1 MYLMRK
7 YKNLIM
13 SLSLKKIY
21 SYFFLDDYKK
31 SGYFN
36 YLKNLYYQFLL
47 SKFPKLQRAQFE
59 ENLTYLLNF
68 EEDDLSARYFQTF
81 EPDYTD
87 DLNKYYKLNE
97 KQIFLRFLKYSINT
111 KLIKNKYSDVYD
123 FAINRIKEPLEIIEI
138 GGGIPHGLIFNI
150 KKRGKSFCKKLNYIE
165 ADMLHAEFIDW
176 YCKNNLIQFD
186 KKIFLASKTPTINN
200 INFNFVFAKDIFE
213 HLDNPAQLIDELIA
227 NTNDTKTLLCLDLE
241 HKGAITTQHINPN
254 LPILKQK
261 LIDNNFKVI
270 KKFQEIHV
278 WQKIK

>member
-1 MYLMRK
+1 MMK
-7 YKNLIM
+7 YKNLLM

-47 SKFPKLQRAQFE
+47 SKFPKLQRVQFE
-59 ENLTYLLNF
+59 ENIIYLLNF

-123 FAINRIKEPLEIIEI
+123 FAINRIQEPLEIIEI

-186 KKIFLASKTPTINN
+186 KKIFLASKTPTIKN

-213 HLDNPAQLIDELIA
+213 HLDNPTQLIDELIT
-227 NTNDTKTLLCLDLE
+227 NTNNPKTLLCLDLE